1 MIYDSST
8 CLGYTLLV
16 WWSLSTKIPH
26 LPSFCIEI
34 VQGSIYSLGI
44 KQEQIHPG
52 LDILSDLPWE
62 MNLQNLQMQNC
73 KQFRDFQY
81 KFYSW
86 TAKVSRQVGHYEVL
100 WLFWI
105 SEEWNNANLKHD
117 PDPDSQWLIIA
128 VLREVYDT
136 KGIPIRIPIGS
147 SNIPNI
153 GDYTTMKSSNLGKPL
168 FFSAPFPELVQENIY
183 R

>member
-34 VQGSIYSLGI
+34 VHGSIYSLGI
-44 KQEQIHPG
+44 KQGQIHPG

-73 KQFRDFQY
+73 KQFLGISSTR
-81 KFYSW
+81 FYSW

-100 WLFWI
+100 WPFWI

-128 VLREVYDT
+128 VLGEVCDT
-136 KGIPIRIPIGS
+136 FIGS
-147 SNIPNI
+147 RLGAPISPILVIIPPWNHQI
-153 GDYTTMKSSNLGKPL
+153 WGSHC
-168 FFSAPFPELVQENIY
+168 FSLHHSQKMVQENIY